1 MVKHAPPPE
10 VADPQLNV
18 ETLLARLEE
27 AESTLS
33 AIRDGHV
40 EALVV
45 SSHEGPKVYALEGA
59 EHRYRRL
66 VETMSEGALL
76 VSAGGVVLYSNA
88 AFADMVS
95 VPLERVIGKTLGE
108 FVVHRQEHLL
118 SALLEGAGARA
129 GSGELMLCDPL
140 GNERPVYLSV
150 ARNSPGEEPGLS
162 VIVTDLTEQKQNQQI
177 VASERLANAILEQSA
192 EPIIVC
198 DVNGVIMR
206 ASGAARTIAGARVL
220 RRHFF
225 HAFPFQ
231 AEGEDADHPVLAA
244 LRGNTTAGRE
254 MTLAVGGRPVQ
265 SFLCT
270 AAPLLDDAAKIL
282 GCVVALVDISDR
294 KRVEAARSSLLDAE
308 RAARASAEHAR
319 FEAEASSRAKDEFL
333 ATVSHEL
340 RTPLNAM
347 LGWSQLLTNNTLP
360 ADKLAHAFEVIQRNV
375 LAQSRLV
382 EDLLD
387 VSRIISGQMRLEVQP
402 VEPVRV
408 VGAAIESAKPAIEAK
423 HIKLEVDLDPST
435 GQVLGDATRV
445 QQIVWNLL
453 SNATKFTDKGGKITV
468 RVARVAGSVEIVV
481 SDTGQGIDAEFLP
494 FVFERFRQ
502 ADGSF
507 ARRHGGLGLGLS
519 IARHL
524 VELHGGTID
533 VESAGASCGARF
545 VVRLPYAGSR
555 NSPMPLAGNAPVL
568 DFAPPRRLAAPELR
582 GIRVLVVDDDD
593 DSRDLVVSILEKCE
607 AITFA
612 ASSAEQALTII
623 VRDHP
628 DVLVSD
634 IGMPGMDGYELVRAI
649 RALPDERAQRVPAV
663 AVTAYARQE
672 DQRRALAEGFQL
684 HVAKPIEPAAFAL
697 AVARLSRGNQLV
709 LNP

>member
-1 MVKHAPPPE
+1 MSQRE
-10 VADPQLNV
+10 NQQGSADPSLDR
-18 ETLLARLEE
+18 EALLARLEE

-45 SSHEGPKVYALEGA
+45 SSDQGPRVYALEGSD
-59 EHRYRRL
+59 HRYRRL

-76 VSAGGVVLYSNA
+76 VGASGVIVYSNA
-88 AFADMVS
+88 AFAEMVTA
-95 VPLERVIGKTLGE
+95 PLERVIGHALSE

-118 SALLEGAGARA
+118 SALLEGALTQAGA
-129 GSGELMLCDPL
+129 GELVLCGTL

-150 ARNSPGEEPGLS
+150 AKNSPEEDPGVS
-162 VIVTDLTEQKQNQQI
+162 VIVTDLTEQKRNEQI

-198 DVNGVIMR
+198 DVNGVVMR
-206 ASGAARTIAGARVL
+206 ASSAARIVAGARVL

-231 AEGEDADHPVLAA
+231 AAAEDEEHPVLAA
-244 LRGNTTAGRE
+244 LRGQTSAGRE
-254 MTLAVGGRPVQ
+254 LTLALGGRPEQ
-265 SFLCT
+265 AFLCT

-294 KRVEAARSSLLDAE
+294 KRSEAARSSLLDAE

-319 FEAEASSRAKDEFL
+319 NEAEASSRAKDEFL

-347 LGWSQLLTNNTLP
+347 LGWSQLLTNNALP
-360 ADKLAHAFEVIQRNV
+360 PERLSHALEVIQRNV

-387 VSRIISGQMRLEVQP
+387 VSRIVSGQMRLEVRP
-402 VEPVRV
+402 VEPIRV

-423 HIKLEVDLDPST
+423 HIRLQVELDPNT
-435 GQVLGDATRV
+435 GQILGDATRV

-453 SNATKFTDKGGKITV
+453 SNATKFTGREGKILV
-468 RVARVAGSVEIVV
+468 KVARVAGSVEIVV
-481 SDTGQGIDAEFLP
+481 SDTGQGIGPEFLP
-494 FVFERFRQ
+494 FVFDRFRQ

-507 ARRHGGLGLGLS
+507 ARRHGGLGLGLA

-524 VELHGGTID
+524 VELHGGTIK
-533 VESAGASCGARF
+533 VESAGTGMGATF
-545 VVRLPYAGSR
+545 IVRLPFVGSLTAH
-555 NSPMPLAGNAPVL
+555 PPPPGTLAATGFEPPGRL
-568 DFAPPRRLAAPELR
+568 DAPELR
-582 GIRVLVVDDDD
+582 GVRVLVVDDDD
-593 DSRDLVVSILEKCE
+593 DSRDLVVSILEKCD
-607 AITFA
+607 AITFS
-612 ASSAEQALTII
+612 ASSAEQALQSI
-623 VRDHP
+623 VRDRP

-634 IGMPGMDGYELVRAI
+634 IGMPGMDGYELLRAV
-649 RALPDERAQRVPAV
+649 RALPDERAHNVPAM
-663 AVTAYARQE
+663 AVTAYARAE

-684 HVAKPIEPAAFAL
+684 HLAKPIEPVAFAS
-697 AVARLSRGNQLV
+697 AVASLSRSRAV
-709 LNP
+709 VARP